1 MPWLISSTNEKGVRD
16 SFIKLMR
23 YMIVVSDRSYNS
35 GVSTDP
41 DRLSEQQRLTYT
53 SGLPL
58 MRQDLKLLL
67 VTKLDQDLQSPI
79 FIPWHPLQTYLS
91 HDVHLCREEC

>member
-23 YMIVVSDRSYNS
+23 YMIVVSDRSYKS

-41 DRLSEQQRLTYT
+41 DRLSERRGLTYT

-91 HDVHLCREEC
+91 QDVHLYH

>member
-23 YMIVVSDRSYNS
+23 YMIVVSDRSYKS

-41 DRLSEQQRLTYT
+41 DRLSEQRGLTYT

-91 HDVHLCREEC
+91 HDVHLCH

>member
-23 YMIVVSDRSYNS
+23 YMIVVSDRSYKS

-41 DRLSEQQRLTYT
+41 DRLSQQRGWTYT

-91 HDVHLCREEC
+91 HDVHLCH